1 MASRSPYGGAA
12 FVGGLILAALLA
24 SCGSSSKPTAHVVSL
39 PTATNVAR
47 PHPAA
52 VRKRPSNLGRP
63 RTRRAKTVRT
73 PAAATSNASKPPIAA
88 MPIPFPPKRLKE
100 TAAYARRH
108 YGTGTYRLTNPKV
121 IVEHFTGTSSA
132 QGAFNLFAPDVPDTE
147 LHELPGIC
155 SHFVV
160 DRDGTIDQFV
170 PLGIMCRHT
179 VGLNYTAIGVENAGF
194 TDRQV
199 LSNPAQMRASLAL
212 TRWLR
217 CRFGISLKN
226 VIGHNESLS
235 SPYHHELIARVRNQT
250 HPDFKRADMD
260 VYRRR
265 LAALP
270 C

>member
-1 MASRSPYGGAA
+1 MSRSPYGVAA
-12 FVGGLILAALLA
+12 FVIGLALAG
-24 SCGSSSKPTAHVVSL
+24 CGSSSKPKAHIVSL
-39 PTATNVAR
+39 PTATNAAR
-47 PHPAA
+47 PRAA
-52 VRKRPSNLGRP
+52 VRKPPSNRARP
-63 RTRRAKTVRT
+63 HRRTAATART
-73 PAAATSNASKPPIAA
+73 PAAATPNVSKPPITP
-88 MPIPFPPKRLKE
+88 MPIPFPAKRLKE

-108 YGTGTYRLTNPKV
+108 YGTGSSRLKNPKV
-121 IVEHFTGTSSA
+121 IVEHYTGTSRA

-155 SHFVV
+155 SHFVI
-160 DRDGTIDQFV
+160 DRDGTIYQLV
-170 PLGIMCRHT
+170 PLGTICRHT
-179 VGLNYTAIGVENAGF
+179 VGLNYTAIGIEHAGF

-199 LSNPAQMRASLAL
+199 LSNRAQMRASLAL

-217 CRFGISLKN
+217 CRFGISLNN

-235 SPYHHELIARVRNQT
+235 SPYHHELVARVRTQT